1 MEKRGPWSIL
11 RSEVKYRNPWISVVE
26 HQVLRPD
33 GKPGIYGVI
42 DAGHNAATVA
52 IDSGFNAIL
61 LDEFVFPFG
70 VVQPQIPSG
79 QFRDDE
85 DPQVAAARELLEET
99 GIAATSWVSL
109 GTFQLSGGISTQV
122 SHLFLAQELSFGE
135 RRLEGTEQIE
145 MRKVPVVDAI
155 AMCLDGR
162 IQDSVSLVGL
172 LRAAE
177 WLRQRGIWQEQA

>member
-1 MEKRGPWSIL
+1 MEKRGKWTIL
-11 RSEVKYRNPWISVVE
+11 RSEVKYKNPWLSVVE
-26 HQVLRPD
+26 HEVVRPD

-42 DAGHNAATVA
+42 DAGYNAATVA
-52 IDSGFNAIL
+52 IDGEFNVIL
-61 LDEFVFPFG
+61 VDEFVFPFG

-85 DPQVAAARELLEET
+85 EPQAAASRELFEET
-99 GIAATSWVSL
+99 GVTATSWVSL

-122 SHLFLAQELSFGE
+122 SHLFIAQNLSFGE
-135 RRLEGTEQIE
+135 RMLEGTEQIE
-145 MRKVPVVDAI
+145 MRKVPFADAL

-172 LRAAE
+172 LRAAK
-177 WLRQRGIWQEQA
+177 WLRQKGSLKG